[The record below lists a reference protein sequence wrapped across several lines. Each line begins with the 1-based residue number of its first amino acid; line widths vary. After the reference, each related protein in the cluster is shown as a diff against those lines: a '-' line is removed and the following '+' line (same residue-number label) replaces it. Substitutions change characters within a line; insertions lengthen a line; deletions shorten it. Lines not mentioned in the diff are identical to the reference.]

1 MREKPNV
8 VLLGM
13 RGGTAYAVLQALHA
27 MGARVQLICDR
38 RSSMRLSRLCELLYV
53 SKDLSSEPA
62 GHILEIINDRH
73 RHQRVDLVVAS
84 DVEGTMLLNGIRD
97 GLTSPVFPAADNAT
111 LTLLDNKWSFH
122 HLCAA
127 VGICT
132 PDSIF
137 FESKERMDVGRIEGE
152 LGYPVVVK
160 PVNMS
165 GGDGV
170 IVADSPDAVSTHV
183 LLNPRYGYGKSG
195 LIVQHYVRGQDW
207 GYSAFAVDGR
217 IEVALTFACGSNW
230 RTEFCQN
237 PGLLNAGRRIIEH
250 VRYTGVVNFDCRLDD
265 ETKTFKFLECN
276 PRFFRRVTAARL
288 CGFNFVKA
296 GICDEKRLPRDV
308 CYLPIRDVFTREGAK
323 FLAQGRWPLSVL
335 AADVMETLSDPIPA
349 VVQKGAW
356 TRAALIAIS
365 PLLQRG
371 SLARL

>member
-38 RSSMRLSRLCELLYV
+38 RSSIRLSRHCELLYV
-53 SKDLSSEPA
+53 SRDLSSEPA
-62 GHILEIINDRH
+62 GHILKIINDRH
-73 RHQRVDLVVAS
+73 CHQRVDLVVAS

-122 HLCAA
+122 RLCAA
-127 VGICT
+127 LGLCT

-137 FESKERMDVGRIEGE
+137 FESKESIDVARIQSQ

-160 PVNMS
+160 PVDMS

-170 IVADSPDAVSTHV
+170 IVADSPDAVSTQV

-195 LIVQHYVRGQDW
+195 LIVQRYIRGQDW

-217 IEVALTFACGSNW
+217 IEVALTFVCGPNW
-230 RTEFCQN
+230 RTEFCKN
-237 PGLLNAGRRIIEH
+237 PALLNAGRRIIEH
-250 VRYTGVVNFDCRLDD
+250 VRYTGVVNCDCRLDD

-288 CGFNFVKA
+288 CGLNFVKA
-296 GICDEKRLPRDV
+296 GICGEKHLPHDI
-308 CYLPIRDVFTREGAK
+308 CYLPIRDVFTREGVK

-371 SLARL
+371 LPARL